1 VRHNTSV
8 TFADIKEAAVYAG
21 RSVKTL
27 LRWERAGLPVYRPAG
42 GRPLVDLDELDAF
55 IRSGAREAQ
64 APPEARPD
72 AAAAVA
78 RLRLAGR

>member
-1 VRHNTSV
+1 MRHNTSV

-42 GRPLVDLDELDAF
+42 GR
-55 IRSGAREAQ
+55 SGAREAQ
-64 APPEARPD
+64 ASPEARPD